1 MEKLEKTKIKNET
14 NTISFKVKSN
24 FKQLL
29 FIEIIKLI
37 EYMTKVFI
45 ACSIFF
51 LFLSMFIFNLEI
63 QEFNHDFTK
72 IQKRTCV
79 IQQTSL
85 IETIYTYFNEV

>member
-1 MEKLEKTKIKNET
+1 ML
-14 NTISFKVKSN
+14 
-24 FKQLL
+24 KQLL
-29 FIEIIKLI
+29 QLLLFTIKTCI
-37 EYMTKVFI
+37 S
-45 ACSIFF
+45 CSIFF
-51 LFLSMFIFNLEI
+51 LFLSVFIFNLEI

>member
-1 MEKLEKTKIKNET
+1 M
-14 NTISFKVKSN
+14 NTL
-24 FKQLL
+24 KQLL
-29 FIEIIKLI
+29 LFTIK
-37 EYMTKVFI
+37 
-45 ACSIFF
+45 ACISCSVFF
-51 LFLSMFIFNLEI
+51 LFLSIFIFNIEI